1 MSYQVFISSAP
12 RDRDLAENLAQSI
25 REAGAEVLSVAQTP
39 DRGEVVN
46 FDLRRALKK
55 ADEIVFIL
63 TDRSLNN
70 PYLIYEMGAAFSM
83 RKRFTSILVGVED
96 SEIPPLIAHFP
107 YLRYSELRRYLSE
120 LEQRAKSPDG
130 DSPRAAVR

>member
-39 DRGEVVN
+39 DRGETIN
-46 FDLRRALKK
+46 FGLRRALKK
-55 ADEIVFIL
+55 ADEIIFIL
-63 TDRSLNN
+63 TDRSLQN
-70 PYLIYEMGAAFSM
+70 PYIIYEMGAAFSM

-96 SEIPPLIAHFP
+96 SEIPPLIAQFP
-107 YLRYSELRRYLSE
+107 YLRYADLRRYLSE
-120 LEQRAKSPDG
+120 LEQRAKLPDG
-130 DSPRAAVR
+130 DSPKAAVR

>member
-1 MSYQVFISSAP
+1 MAYGIFISSAP
-12 RDRDLAENLAQSI
+12 RDRDLAENIAQSV

-39 DRGEVVN
+39 DRGEVVS
-46 FDLRRALKK
+46 FDLHRALRK
-55 ADEIVFIL
+55 ADEIVFIP

-96 SEIPPLIAHFP
+96 SEIPPLIAHLP

-130 DSPRAAVR
+130 ESPRAAAR

>member
-12 RDRDLAENLAQSI
+12 RDRDLAENLAQSV

-39 DRGEVVN
+39 DRSEVVN

-96 SEIPPLIAHFP
+96 SEIPPLIAQLP
-107 YLRYSELRRYLSE
+107 YLRYSDLRRYLSE

-130 DSPRAAVR
+130 DSPRAAAR

>member
-1 MSYQVFISSAP
+1 MSYQIFISSAP
-12 RDRDLAENLAQSI
+12 RDRDLAESLAQSV
-25 REAGAEVLSVAQTP
+25 RETGAEVLSVAQTP
-39 DRGEVVN
+39 DRAEVVS
-46 FDLRRALKK
+46 FDLHRALRK

-107 YLRYSELRRYLSE
+107 YLRYSALRRYLAE
-120 LEQRAKSPDG
+120 LEQRVKSPDG
-130 DSPRAAVR
+130 DSLRAAAR